1 MSFSLL
7 SWLAAQTYYPQFYWQ
22 HRDESEEVAACGQV
36 KCFNHIR
43 DAHRFLATH
52 RHSLHA
58 DAVLLCGFNALYTI
72 CLFSPSAAADEMTRL
87 ALRVHALRH
96 KPTPPIRS
104 HQTKPPQRNA
114 SDLKCKTPQGY
125 NPPLG
130 P

>member
-1 MSFSLL
+1 MEKVNPVFSTLYEKVKNINLTAQDDLLHLKVILPSEVSFSLL

-58 DAVLLCGFNALYTI
+58 DDVRI
-72 CLFSPSAAADEMTRL
+72 WD
-87 ALRVHALRH
+87 
-96 KPTPPIRS
+96 
-104 HQTKPPQRNA
+104 
-114 SDLKCKTPQGY
+114 
-125 NPPLG
+125 
-130 P
+130 

>member
-1 MSFSLL
+1 MIFLHLKVILPSEVSFSLL

-58 DAVLLCGFNALYTI
+58 DDVRIWGLNAWDTI
-72 CLFSPSAAADEMTRL
+72 IPGRIDKEKGMMLTFFTSYRNKTSATTVD
-87 ALRVHALRH
+87 
-96 KPTPPIRS
+96 P
-104 HQTKPPQRNA
+104 
-114 SDLKCKTPQGY
+114 Y
-125 NPPLG
+125 
-130 P
+130 